1 MKIHLFFQ
9 NYYKTGLDEIKSRG
23 YDLKSDAIP
32 IRAAKAARQAASDV
46 STSFLKELFN
56 SKEFT

>member
-1 MKIHLFFQ
+1 M
-9 NYYKTGLDEIKSRG
+9 GLEEIKSRG

-46 STSFLKELFN
+46 STPFLNELFN